1 MLNLFLSTIQL
12 YMKYVPALFILTVV
26 CICGCNNPKQMKEGR
41 ELFTPLPDS
50 AQAVSLLGDTLYPSS
65 PYANGSS
72 KYDTAKMNYETSPDN
87 VDNIIWYGRWTAYQG
102 NFREAI
108 RIYTEGIS
116 KFPED
121 ARFYRHRGHRYI
133 SIREFNRAIA
143 DFEKAASLI
152 EGMKD
157 EIEPDGQ
164 PNAFNIPIGS
174 LRSNIWYHLGLAYY
188 VKNDLTKALPVYERA
203 VRESNNDDKLTS
215 TTHWLYMTL
224 RLLGKKKEAEKI
236 LAPIQPNMNIIENKA
251 YHQLCLLYKGV
262 LPVDSLTG
270 ETGSASSNDAVAYGV
285 ANWYYYN
292 GHHEKAKTFYEQI
305 LKGKVWASF
314 GYIVAEADYVRRFKK

>member
-1 MLNLFLSTIQL
+1 
-12 YMKYVPALFILTVV
+12 MKPASVLFILVV
-26 CICGCNNPKQMKEGR
+26 ITQSACNNSKRIKES
-41 ELFTPLPDS
+41 EVLFTALPDS

-65 PYANGSS
+65 PYTNGTT
-72 KYDTAKMNYETSPDN
+72 KYDTAKMNYEGSPDN
-87 VDNIIWYGRWTAYQG
+87 ADHIIWYGRWTAYKG
-102 NFREAI
+102 DFREAI
-108 RIYTEGIS
+108 RIYTEGIA

-133 SIREFNRAIA
+133 SIREFDRAIA
-143 DFEKAASLI
+143 DFEKAAGLI
-152 EGMKD
+152 EGKKD
-157 EIEPDGQ
+157 EVEPDGQ
-164 PNAFNIPIGS
+164 PNALNIPIGT
-174 LRSNIWYHLGLAYY
+174 LHSNIWYHLGLAYY
-188 VKNDLTKALPVYERA
+188 LKNDLSKALPVYERA
-203 VRESNNDDKLTS
+203 VRESDNDDKLTS

-224 RLLGKKKEAEKI
+224 RLLGKKEEAAKI

-270 ETGSASSNDAVAYGV
+270 ETGSASSNDAVAYGI

-292 GHHEKAKTFYEQI
+292 GDHEKAKAMYEQV

-314 GYIVAEADYVRRFKK
+314 GFIAAEADYVRRYKK